1 MVASNKPS
9 FKKQPSKKQ
18 IQKNFFVHSINMLKL
33 YLNELKQIAKMRGIK
48 GYKRMTKERLISSV
62 NEWEPVKESEK
73 KFDDAR
79 IEKIKK
85 DFNKLRYRLSKPKI
99 KEIRRDLYRI
109 ENKKIK
115 DIEKIFLK

>member
-1 MVASNKPS
+1 MAACIYKSLFEWESPPKGTFPFNGKLQKQYLKKQSYKKYTSLKKLRLVASNKPS

-62 NEWEPVKESEK
+62 NE
-73 KFDDAR
+73 
-79 IEKIKK
+79 
-85 DFNKLRYRLSKPKI
+85 
-99 KEIRRDLYRI
+99 
-109 ENKKIK
+109 
-115 DIEKIFLK
+115 